1 MEIPTFTT
9 KKELFDFLVKNK
21 ATLEA
26 QKKAQ
31 LKKADAVIIMPEIIR
46 TKEGA
51 DKADMPV
58 SGMMPND
65 CLVKIVINTTN
76 LMDSHM
82 DVHMPGIWTKSLK
95 ENKAIMHIQEHEMC
109 FENIISDG
117 KDLKAYT
124 QTMSWSELG
133 YNLPGNTEALIFESL
148 VKADRNP
155 FMADQYQKG
164 YVKNHSVGMQ
174 YVKITMCVN
183 DENYGAEYEA
193 WNKYYPEIAN
203 KETADEYGYFWAVK
217 EAKVIE
223 GSAVPRGSNYITP
236 TLMVTEQKEQPGQP
250 TQNKGAANQ
259 GTRKVDYSYLIN
271 NLKSK

>member
-9 KKELFDFLVKNK
+9 KRELFDFLVRNK

-46 TKEGA
+46 SKEGA
-51 DKADMPV
+51 EKDMPV

-95 ENKAIMHIQEHEMC
+95 ENKALMHIQEHEMC

-117 KDLKAYT
+117 KDLKGYV
-124 QTMSWSELG
+124 QTMSWSDLG
-133 YNLPGNTEALIFESL
+133 YSLPGNTEALVFESL
-148 VKADRNP
+148 VRADRNP
-155 FMADQYQKG
+155 YMADQYLKG

-174 YVKITMCVN
+174 YVKITMCIN
-183 DENYGAEYEA
+183 DENYGAEFDA
-193 WNKYYPEIAN
+193 WNKYYPQVAN
-203 KETADEYGYFWAVK
+203 KETADEYGYFWAVT

-259 GTRKVDYSYLIN
+259 GTQKAIDYKYLIN
-271 NLKSK
+271 NLNF